1 MSRRK
6 CIWTSISF
14 AIAVFLAESFL
25 FLETPSAATS
35 QDLLEGA
42 KKEGEVV
49 FYAGMTPSDL
59 ELLRSKFQE
68 RYPFVKLKVNRVG
81 GGKMLSRVLTEARA
95 GKYFADVIQTNQFDL
110 YTFRK
115 NGTLDY
121 YLSPED
127 SFYSNDVKDR
137 GYWTSYQLLIR
148 VLAYNTKAVP
158 AANLPKTYQ
167 DLLHPRW
174 KNTMMLDPTKE
185 EWLAG
190 MLQIMG
196 KEKGLKYMRDLSTQ
210 NIMLRDGNALR
221 SQLVAAGEAALDIN
235 MPMHTVEPLK
245 KAGAPIDWTA
255 LGPVPASMN
264 GVAVSARAPHANA
277 AKLLVDFV
285 LSKEGQQIVQGLG
298 RVVTRSDLTP
308 AGNIQKLTVVPV
320 NPAAADTIQEYA
332 KLLHDIFAK

>member
-1 MSRRK
+1 MSKRK
-6 CIWTSISF
+6 YSNWLAAAF
-14 AIAVFLAESFL
+14 IACYFFLLGGRSAVAAE
-25 FLETPSAATS
+25 A
-35 QDLLEGA
+35 LLEGA
-42 KKEGEVV
+42 KKEGEVI

-59 ELLRSKFQE
+59 ERLRSKFQE
-68 RYPFVKLKVNRVG
+68 KYPFLNLKVNRVG
-81 GGKMLSRVLTEARA
+81 GGKMLPKVTTEARA
-95 GKYFADVIQTNQFDL
+95 GKHFADVIQTNQFDL

-115 NGTLDY
+115 SGVLDY
-121 YLSPED
+121 YLSSED
-127 SFYSNDVKDR
+127 AFYSNTVKDR

-148 VLAYNTKAVP
+148 VVAYNTKLVSRDQ
-158 AANLPKTYQ
+158 LPKTYQ
-167 DLLHPRW
+167 DLLNPRW
-174 KNTMMLDPTKE
+174 KDAMILDPTKE

-196 KEKGLKYMRDLSTQ
+196 REKGLKYMRDLATQ

-235 MPMHTVEPLK
+235 MPTHTVEPLK

-264 GVAVSARAPHANA
+264 GVGVASHAPHPNA

-298 RVVTRSDLTP
+298 RIVTRSDLSQAP
-308 AGNIQKLTVVPV
+308 NVRNLIIVPV
-320 NPAAADTIQEYA
+320 NPAAADSIQEYA
-332 KLLHDIFAK
+332 RLLKDIFAK

>member
-1 MSRRK
+1 VVP
-6 CIWTSISF
+6 
-14 AIAVFLAESFL
+14 AFLAEAL
-25 FLETPSAATS
+25 FFSAFAQGADR
-35 QDLLEGA
+35 QDIIDGA

-59 ELLRSKFQE
+59 ELLRAKFQE

-81 GGKMLSRVLTEARA
+81 GGKMLSRVLTESRA
-95 GKYFADVIQTNQFDL
+95 GKHFADVIQTNQFDL

-115 NGTLDY
+115 SGVLDY

-127 SFYSNDVKDR
+127 GSYPNGVKDR

-148 VLAYNTKAVP
+148 VVAYNTKLVSGET
-158 AANLPKTYQ
+158 LPKTYQ

-174 KNTMMLDPTKE
+174 KNAMILDPTKE

-196 KEKGLKYMRDLSTQ
+196 REKGLQYMRQLSTQ
-210 NIMLRDGNALR
+210 NVMLRDGNALR

-235 MPMHTVEPLK
+235 MPTHTLEPLK
-245 KAGAPIDWTA
+245 KAGAPVDWTA
-255 LGPVPASMN
+255 PGPVPASMN
-264 GVAVSARAPHANA
+264 GVAMATHAHHPNA

-285 LSKEGQQIVQGLG
+285 LSKEGQQIVHDLG
-298 RVVTRSDLTP
+298 RVVTRSDFSRTGNLRNLT
-308 AGNIQKLTVVPV
+308 IVPV
-320 NPAAADTIQEYA
+320 DPAAADNIQEYA
-332 KLLHDIFAK
+332 KILRDIFVK